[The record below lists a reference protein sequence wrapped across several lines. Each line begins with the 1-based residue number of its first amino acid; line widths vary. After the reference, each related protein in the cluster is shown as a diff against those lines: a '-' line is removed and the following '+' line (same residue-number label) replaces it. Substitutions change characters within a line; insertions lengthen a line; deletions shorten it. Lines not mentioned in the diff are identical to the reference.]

1 MASAIAPD
9 TEQFSVPYLTI
20 GEFKSAPT
28 AIDVDNL
35 VVGGNQAM
43 QDAELT
49 NAITRASSWIDQY
62 CNQILGA
69 TQDTEQQ
76 RGRIKSD
83 GTIRFHPKYNPIIAL
98 LSFSYGTDP
107 NSLVA
112 ATDPSKAW
120 LEEGEV
126 IFPYASLTASYS
138 NQGPLQFGMPSTP
151 GREVFLRYSY
161 VNGYTNSTIASATA
175 ATNSFTVT
183 NATGI
188 VAGQSLKIYDGLYSE
203 NVTVGSSYTF
213 GSMTVP
219 IVSSLLYSHNAG
231 VAISAMPAAIK
242 QAAILA
248 TTAFLKVRGDN
259 SLVMDISTRG
269 SEAGAAAKNISSDL
283 GLAQELLKPFR
294 RIR

>member
-1 MASAIAPD
+1 MYKR
-9 TEQFSVPYLTI
+9 QV
-20 GEFKSAPT
+20 
-28 AIDVDNL
+28 
-35 VVGGNQAM
+35 
-43 QDAELT
+43 
-49 NAITRASSWIDQY
+49 DQY

-76 RGRIKSD
+76 RNRIKSD

-98 LSFSYGTDP
+98 LSFSYGADP

-112 ATDPSKAW
+112 ATDCSKAW

-126 IFPYASLTASYS
+126 IFPYASLSASYS
-138 NQGPLQFGMPSTP
+138 SQGPLSFGMPSTP
-151 GREVFLRYSY
+151 GHELFLRYSY
-161 VNGYTNSTIASATA
+161 VNGYANSTIASATA
-175 ATNSFTVT
+175 SANSLTVT
-183 NATGI
+183 NSTGI

-203 NVTVGSSYTF
+203 NITVDSSYTF
-213 GSMTVP
+213 GSTTIP
-219 IVSSLLYSHNAG
+219 LTSSLLYTHNTG

-242 QAAILA
+242 EATILA

-269 SEAGAAAKNISSDL
+269 SEAGAAAKNIASDL